1 MSYSPRPP
9 RQSANDWR
17 LRLCRGLSAWSARLV
32 LHLLRIADRL
42 ERLGGRCR
50 FATHLLREE
59 LAERIRE
66 VVRARDDG
74 RDGATIVAW
83 AQREADGRPPRRE
96 LPPVPPLPDQRP
108 GCYYVNA
115 ARDGR
120 ALGGADSYLVA
131 GPYPTHSRALAVAD
145 EVRAYASQRDSRAL
159 WMAWGTARTD
169 DPRPTLLGPWSASQ
183 SDLGASPPTPPTPPH
198 ESDEDAIPPPKTR
211 RK

>member
-131 GPYPTHSRALAVAD
+131 GP
-145 EVRAYASQRDSRAL
+145 
-159 WMAWGTARTD
+159 
-169 DPRPTLLGPWSASQ
+169 
-183 SDLGASPPTPPTPPH
+183 
-198 ESDEDAIPPPKTR
+198 
-211 RK
+211 